1 MLSRTTQ
8 LASAILLSA
17 CFAGAQAQT
26 PAAPSTAKTPTPQQ
40 QRMSDCNKAAEGK
53 YESKFEL
60 TTMYNGAG
68 TRPGEKDWNETVNAF
83 LDKIKSDGQLA
94 KIYDKWMK
102 REVPAFPDSLPDIP
116 FTVK

>member
-1 MLSRTTQ
+1 MKVVV
-8 LASAILLSA
+8 IL
-17 CFAGAQAQT
+17 
-26 PAAPSTAKTPTPQQ
+26 
-40 QRMSDCNKAAEGK
+40 
-53 YESKFEL
+53 
-60 TTMYNGAG
+60 
-68 TRPGEKDWNETVNAF
+68 TRRR

>member
-1 MLSRTTQ
+1 MEATFLRQ
-8 LASAILLSA
+8 ASAALDRVEASVNEALT
-17 CFAGAQAQT
+17 G
-26 PAAPSTAKTPTPQQ
+26 PLTA
-40 QRMSDCNKAAEGK
+40 
-53 YESKFEL
+53 F
-60 TTMYNGAG
+60 
-68 TRPGEKDWNETVNAF
+68 KDHLEAVNAF

>member
-1 MLSRTTQ
+1 MFYGDRL
-8 LASAILLSA
+8 
-17 CFAGAQAQT
+17 
-26 PAAPSTAKTPTPQQ
+26 
-40 QRMSDCNKAAEGK
+40 NKAAEGK